1 MKNRC
6 VSLPVFVV
14 LSATAFVYYTT
25 VFVVTDQWLSLG
37 TAPGLLNAIIFTG
50 LTAMSVLCYTLAIIR
65 DPGQVPSSYVADLE
79 DSDSS
84 MHEVKRKVCFSSFI
98 SIPIYGFCN
107 IFFDKYAFDRSI
119 GGELQKPKFCIN
131 MVQYPL

>member
-1 MKNRC
+1 MKTRC

-25 VFVVTDQWLSLG
+25 VFIVTHQWLSLG
-37 TAPGLLNAIIFTG
+37 TAPGLLNAIIFAG
-50 LTAMSVLCYTLAIIR
+50 LTAMSVLCNTLAIIK

-79 DSDSS
+79 ESDAS

-98 SIPIYGFCN
+98 SIPVCGVCN
-107 IFFDKYAFDRSI
+107 IFFDMYAFDRSLV
-119 GGELQKPKFCIN
+119 ESYKPKTLY
-131 MVQYPL
+131 QRRTYPL